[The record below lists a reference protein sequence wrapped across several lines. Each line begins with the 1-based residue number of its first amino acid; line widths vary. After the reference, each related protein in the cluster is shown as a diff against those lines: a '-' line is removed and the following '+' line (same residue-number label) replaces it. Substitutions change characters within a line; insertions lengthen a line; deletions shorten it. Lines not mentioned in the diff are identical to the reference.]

1 MARESRR
8 DDLLAAALEEFKA
21 KGYEGTSVT
30 DIVDRLGM
38 SKAAFGYHV
47 ESKERLM
54 IELVDPLLTDLEA
67 AMEPFPRHPT
77 WPDEGGELLAAY
89 FDTLIRH
96 RDLLVWVD
104 SDRAVLSHPVL
115 GARLAASN
123 RRMREAIRGDSR
135 STAAR
140 LGASAVLGMLWRP
153 LRNLTDID
161 VAGAREPL
169 LAAAVVVA
177 ETVRSS

>member
-30 DIVDRLGM
+30 GIVERLGM

-47 ESKERLM
+47 ESKEQLM
-54 IELVDPLLTDLEA
+54 VELVDPLLTDLEA
-67 AMEPFPRHPT
+67 AVSPFPRHPT
-77 WPDEGGELLAAY
+77 WPDEGRLLLAAY
-89 FDTLIRH
+89 LDVLIRH

-104 SDRAVLSHPVL
+104 ADRAVLGHPVL

-153 LRNLTDID
+153 LRNLTEID
-161 VAGAREPL
+161 VAGDKETL
-169 LAAAVVVA
+169 LAAAVMVA
-177 ETVRSS
+177 ENSRWS